1 MTETTDAPDKTGTT
15 GTEEWSPPQQK
26 LSPHAISLWRV
37 SAILYNVIGFV
48 VLAALLILDSVYDWR
63 PWIGWILWGVTVIS
77 AGYAVWDIF
86 LQPVWLYRYWFYGVN
101 AEFVQLKHGALNK
114 VHQVI
119 PMAKVQSVS
128 TNQGPL
134 MRKYG
139 LYSVSIGT
147 MGSSHHIPALPED
160 VAFALRN
167 QIADYARINEVD
179 E

>member
-1 MTETTDAPDKTGTT
+1 MTGTAET
-15 GTEEWSPPQQK
+15 IETSGTEEWSTPQQK
-26 LSPHAISLWRV
+26 LSPHAVSLWRV
-37 SAILYNVIGFV
+37 SAVITNLIGFI
-48 VLAALLILDSVYDWR
+48 VLAVLLILDSVYDWR
-63 PWIGWILWGVTVIS
+63 PWIGWILWGVTAIS
-77 AGYAVWDIF
+77 LGYAVWDIF
-86 LQPVWLYRYWFYGVN
+86 MQPVWLYRHWYYGVS
-101 AEFVQLKHGALNK
+101 AEFLQLKHGALNK

-119 PMAKVQSVS
+119 PMAKVQSVT

-147 MGSSHHIPALPED
+147 MGSSHDIPALPEE

-167 QIADYARINEVD
+167 QIAAYARINEVD

>member
-1 MTETTDAPDKTGTT
+1 MTKTIATT
-15 GTEEWSPPQQK
+15 GESGTEVWSTPQQK
-26 LSPHAISLWRV
+26 LSPHAVSLWRV
-37 SAILYNVIGFV
+37 SAIIYNVIGFV

-63 PWIGWILWGVTVIS
+63 PWIGWILWGGTVLS
-77 AGYAVWDIF
+77 VCYAVWDIF
-86 LQPVWLYRYWFYGVN
+86 LQPVWTYRYWFYGVN
-101 AEFVQLKHGALNK
+101 AEFLQLKHGALNK

-139 LYSVSIGT
+139 LYSVTIGT
-147 MGSSHHIPALPED
+147 MGSSHHIPALPEE

-167 QIADYARINEVD
+167 QIADYAQINEVD